1 VINLLFKTY
10 FRLNQASLSK
20 NVLRVLLA
28 GRGDMPELA
37 AFPKAQQ
44 CTFKYYE
51 GVLAFL
57 EEHYV
62 DVSTAYFHP
71 ARHQPVVDFN
81 QAEKHLT
88 QAWLMCHRDA
98 KRNKELVGV
107 QSPSPR
113 HLYCILTRSE

>member
-37 AFPKAQQ
+37 AFPKSQQ

-51 GVLAFL
+51 GVLSFL

-62 DVSTAYFHP
+62 DVS
-71 ARHQPVVDFN
+71 
-81 QAEKHLT
+81 QAKTGTRLT
-88 QAWLMCHRDA
+88 LEAMLTEGR
-98 KRNKELVGV
+98 
-107 QSPSPR
+107 PR
-113 HLYCILTRSE
+113 SI